1 MLRCYHGN
9 YVHTFKDD
17 YPFHFY
23 LSVYIEDQLWVNWQ
37 DVYQGRSLALI
48 YTEARGLGLYTIFH
62 QKYELVTQILVLNNS
77 DQTVK
82 YEEQYSIM

>member
-1 MLRCYHGN
+1 MYISVLM
-9 YVHTFKDD
+9 VHQTR
-17 YPFHFY
+17 Y
-23 LSVYIEDQLWVNWQ
+23 
-37 DVYQGRSLALI
+37 DVGVHAVMKPLMHYELCVGMQGRSLPLI
-48 YTEARGLGLYTIFH
+48 NTEAGGLGGAAIIH